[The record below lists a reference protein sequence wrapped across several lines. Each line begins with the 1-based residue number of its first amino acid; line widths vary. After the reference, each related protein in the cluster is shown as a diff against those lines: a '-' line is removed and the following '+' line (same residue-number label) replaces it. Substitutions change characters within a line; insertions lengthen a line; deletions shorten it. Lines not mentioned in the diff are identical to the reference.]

1 MNLTLNAR
9 EKETRMTAKWMR
21 NTMIWGIVVVVGV
34 TAQAA
39 SPTFQITALFSNLD
53 GRVQFIRLTETAGL
67 DGQHGFAGLKLRG
80 THGGVVKEFTFPHDL
95 PEPTAHR
102 SVLVANQNWIRA
114 RSGGSEFP
122 VYPDFYGLP
131 ERFLPIDAGVV
142 EFAGIDAVNYDA
154 LPTDSAHALLRDGT
168 VATGTLQGY
177 TPVVTPVIAI
187 EYYHAALD
195 HYFVSASAS
204 DIDALDSGRLVG
216 WQRTGLAFAVS
227 GS

>member
-67 DGQHGFAGLKLRG
+67 DGQHGFAGLKLRS

-102 SVLVANQNWIRA
+102 SVLVATQNGIRA
-114 RSGGSEFP
+114 RSGGGSFP
-122 VYPDFYGLP
+122 ST
-131 ERFLPIDAGVV
+131 
-142 EFAGIDAVNYDA
+142 
-154 LPTDSAHALLRDGT
+154 PTSTACPSAFFRST
-168 VATGTLQGY
+168 QV
-177 TPVVTPVIAI
+177 
-187 EYYHAALD
+187 
-195 HYFVSASAS
+195 
-204 DIDALDSGRLVG
+204 
-216 WQRTGLAFAVS
+216 
-227 GS
+227 